1 MFYLCEFA
9 QKCPQ
14 TIIDLFLF
22 SILGA
27 TGQIFIYRMVK
38 QFKQHIVPFVI
49 TTRKIFTVI
58 ISIVVYN
65 HSTTSLQIAGI
76 AIVFISACYEYCA
89 EIFGRKK

>member
-1 MFYLCEFA
+1 MLYLSEFA
-9 QKCPQ
+9 QKCPR
-14 TIIDLFLF
+14 TIIDLCLF

-27 TGQIFIYRMVK
+27 IGQIFIYRMVK

-58 ISIVVYN
+58 ISIIIYN

-76 AIVFISACYEYCA
+76 AIVFIAASYEYCA
-89 EIFGRKK
+89 EIFGSRK